1 MRFPTH
7 NICRAFPELDGFSDE
22 QCKRFLQATLKKHWL
37 ARLLLN
43 LLVVVL
49 FNVGWYGLAYSVFI
63 LMLALGIKPGGDSG
77 FGVAILAVVI
87 GALAGALTGLLIR
100 DRWLRRRLSARILE
114 LACAGCGYSLLG
126 LAAQQG
132 IIICPECGN
141 RCELASRGIEVDTTL
156 ITPEA
161 TPTGTP

>member
-1 MRFPTH
+1 MRLPTH

-37 ARLLLN
+37 ARHRLNSLTVILFLVGGFGMLRAFVAVVQAFKISVSSNFGIELLL
-43 LLVVVL
+43 L
-49 FNVGWYGLAYSVFI
+49 
-63 LMLALGIKPGGDSG
+63 P
-77 FGVAILAVVI
+77 AII
-87 GALAGALTGLLIR
+87 GAFAGALTGLMIR

-126 LAAQQG
+126 LAAHQG
-132 IIICPECGN
+132 IIICPECGS

-156 ITPEA
+156 VSPESTTPS
-161 TPTGTP
+161 TP